1 MNFIL
6 NLFSAGIQ
14 NRKITLPSDEE
25 LKNQMRIISE
35 QTFLPYLYKV
45 SNDSRFKKYYLSSF
59 VLHEK
64 YDEIAEKIADI
75 FSANQIRYFFFKGYE
90 LFPLYDDRNLR
101 LSGDIDFCVDG
112 KDYLKARKLLEENS
126 FVLDSIAKHHAEYVY
141 DKSYA
146 ELHHQLL
153 EEGEKGDKF
162 FHNPFKY
169 IKSCEGYRCHLE
181 DEYHFVFL
189 LMHYH
194 KHLKSGAGVRELGD
208 VYLMLTKK
216 QMNYQKIISYVNELE
231 ISDFFN
237 TIINELE
244 YIFEYNPEQLIQCG
258 MKYYKRDDIEELIN
272 YSLRSGIHGFGKEN
286 DVNKNKFAHSKD
298 NKFVYLIKKVF
309 IPLHLLFEKYPYS
322 RSIILIPFAYIHHFI
337 SLLFTKRD
345 KLNRVLSVES
355 KDDDLIKFGIE

>member
-45 SNDSRFKKYYLSSF
+45 SNDARFKKYYLSSF

-90 LFPLYDDRNLR
+90 LFPLYEDRNLR

-153 EEGEKGDKF
+153 LIYQRHLFLERPYDPLLLFHLMILQYSNGITECYEEAQSISVGEIEVKKEWRPADVINGINSRIKGVWGEQTFEFRTD
-162 FHNPFKY
+162 
-169 IKSCEGYRCHLE
+169 
-181 DEYHFVFL
+181 
-189 LMHYH
+189 
-194 KHLKSGAGVRELGD
+194 
-208 VYLMLTKK
+208 
-216 QMNYQKIISYVNELE
+216 QIISEN
-231 ISDFFN
+231 SKTAKFA
-237 TIINELE
+237 IINIERTKEKVLVFNDSTTL
-244 YIFEYNPEQLIQCG
+244 YLLNDKGKTLKIF
-258 MKYYKRDDIEELIN
+258 
-272 YSLRSGIHGFGKEN
+272 
-286 DVNKNKFAHSKD
+286 
-298 NKFVYLIKKVF
+298 
-309 IPLHLLFEKYPYS
+309 
-322 RSIILIPFAYIHHFI
+322 
-337 SLLFTKRD
+337 
-345 KLNRVLSVES
+345 
-355 KDDDLIKFGIE
+355 